1 MWSDSESYLTCPG
14 LLPVSPGILRC
25 SRLLCV
31 VLAVLIITC
40 QASANTMSQPETTT
54 PTLDLS
60 AAAPPVAARKPAVR
74 RIHSESLPD
83 DYFWLRE
90 KTNPEVAAYLNA
102 ENAYAAA
109 VMKPTQAL
117 QERLYREMIGRM
129 KETDLSVPY
138 RYRDYEYYTRTE
150 QGLQYPIY
158 LRRPVASAGEEEIL
172 LDVNELAK
180 DKPFCSISAF
190 AVSDDGKLL
199 AYSVDFTGFREY
211 MLRVRDLTTG
221 RDLPDQFGIVAGV
234 EWASDNRTLLYL
246 REDDAKRPFQFYRQ
260 TLGGEP
266 ELIYEEKDRLFFS
279 WLTRTRDRKYFILTS
294 SSFDSSEVRI
304 LPCDKPD
311 TAPKRVLRRQKE
323 HRYYVDHHDGLLY
336 ILTNKEAKNFR
347 VVTAPVAKPGEKN
360 WKELLPYRKGV
371 QIEGLDLFDRYMALK
386 IRENAVPRIIVYE
399 LGTDE
404 HHEIQFPESFYNVYL
419 GANMETDTDT
429 LRLQYSSYTTPQTVY
444 DYDIRARRL
453 IVLKQ
458 QEVPSGFNSQDYVTE
473 LTYAAAKDGV
483 RIPISMVYHRNTQK
497 SKETPLLL
505 YGYGSY
511 GMPMSASF
519 DTNRLSLLDRG
530 MIWAVAHIRG
540 GGELGEEWHDAGKMK
555 HKMNSFTDF
564 IACAEH
570 LIAQSYTRREKLAIM
585 GRSAGGLLMGAV
597 LNLRPDLFRTAM
609 IYVPFVDVINT
620 MLDESLPL
628 TVQEYLEWG
637 NPHKKEQF
645 AWMRAYSPYDNLKAG
660 VYPAILV
667 RTAFNDSQ
675 VMYWEPA
682 KYVARLRTLKTDPN
696 PLLLVVN
703 MHAGHGGSSG
713 RYDKLREVA
722 HDYAFLMTTL
732 GIEERPRPPFTE
744 AVSSPA
750 IDEKETSLG
759 S

>member
-1 MWSDSESYLTCPG
+1 MP
-14 LLPVSPGILRC
+14 P
-25 SRLLCV
+25 
-31 VLAVLIITC
+31 
-40 QASANTMSQPETTT
+40 
-54 PTLDLS
+54 LDLN

-74 RIHSESLPD
+74 RIHGESLPD

-109 VMKPTQAL
+109 VMKPTEAL
-117 QERLYREMIGRM
+117 QERLYQEMIGRI

-158 LRRPVASAGEEEIL
+158 LRRPVASAGKEEIV

-199 AYSVDFTGFREY
+199 AYSVDFSGFREY
-211 MLRVRDLTTG
+211 ELRVRDLTAG
-221 RDLPDQFGIVAGV
+221 RDLPDRFGTVAGV
-234 EWASDNRTLLYL
+234 EWASDNRTLLYV
-246 REDDAKRPFQFYRQ
+246 REDDAKRPYQFFRQ
-260 TLGGEP
+260 TLGGKP
-266 ELIYEEKDRLFFS
+266 ELIYEEKDRLFNC
-279 WLTRTRDRKYFILTS
+279 WLTRTRDRKYFILNS
-294 SSFDSSEVRI
+294 SSFDSSEIRI

-311 TAPKRVLRRQKE
+311 SDPKRILRRQKE
-323 HRYYVDHHDGLLY
+323 HRYYVDHRDGLLY
-336 ILTNKEAKNFR
+336 IRTNKEAKNFR

-360 WKELLPYRKGV
+360 WKELVPYRKGV

-399 LGTDE
+399 LGTGE
-404 HHEIQFPESFYNVYL
+404 HHEIQFPESFYNVYP

-453 IVLKQ
+453 TVLKQ

-483 RIPISMVYHRNTQK
+483 RIPISMVYHRSTKK

-511 GMPMSASF
+511 GAPMSASF
-519 DTNRLSLLDRG
+519 DTNRFSLLDRG
-530 MIWAVAHIRG
+530 MIWATAHIRG
-540 GGELGEEWHDAGKMK
+540 GGELGEEWHDAGKMQ

-570 LIAQSYTRREKLAIM
+570 LIEQSCTSREKLAIM
-585 GRSAGGLLMGAV
+585 GGSAGGLLMGAV

-637 NPHKKEQF
+637 NPRKKEQF

-660 VYPAILV
+660 EYPAILV

-682 KYVARLRTLKTDPN
+682 KYVARLRTLKTDRN

-722 HDYAFLMTTL
+722 HDYAFLMATL
-732 GIEERPRPPFTE
+732 GIEERP
-744 AVSSPA
+744 
-750 IDEKETSLG
+750 
-759 S
+759 